1 MKSIKQ
7 LPLIL
12 ALQCLF
18 FSVHCFAQQQSW
30 NWYFGSDAAVNFS
43 TGNPVAVSGSAMYA
57 FEGCASIS
65 DSNGHLLFYTNG
77 TEVYNRNNV
86 TMPNGTGLN
95 GASSSTQSGIIVPK
109 PDSGGIYYIFTAD
122 YQGNTNG
129 ICYSEVD
136 TSLNAGLG
144 DITVKN
150 VQLIH
155 PATEKICAIRHCNGH
170 DFWVIVHE
178 YNDTALVNNSFYAYL
193 VTAAGV
199 QPPVITNIGLN
210 VFWESGGVDVIGY
223 LKASPNGRKLAAA
236 NSYDI
241 DTLQLFDFD
250 NSTGI
255 LSNCISMPTG
265 AGSQPYGVSFSTN
278 NLVLYVSTEIGGN
291 LFQYDI
297 SSNNQATINA
307 SQYLVSSTN
316 TNDSYMALQL
326 GVDNKIYVCH
336 GNQAYLDVI
345 TSPNVLGSGCNFV
358 TQHVS
363 LTRTNSYG
371 LPNFVDAYYSPPPAT
386 SENVNVVSCLPVD
399 SLSPTGT
406 GSSYIWSTGATTESI
421 GVDTAGTYWVH
432 IIGATAC
439 NQTIN
444 IADTFNVTFAQHPVV
459 NLGPNHSVCG
469 VGPDTLKA
477 GNPGDTYLWSNGATT
492 QNVYITTSGT
502 YHVSVNNGGCTT
514 VDSVTVTF
522 VAAPTINLGPDTSIC
537 NNETI
542 TLNAGNTGFHF
553 HWNTGATTQTITVDT
568 AGNYFVYVSQGVC
581 HGADTIHVS
590 VLTPPTVNIGPDS
603 TICSNQSV
611 TLNAGNTGSS
621 FLWSTGATTQTIS
634 ANTSGTYW
642 VQVSNAACSNRDSAT
657 ITVIPMPVVN
667 LGPDS
672 TLCIGESIII
682 SAGNTGYLYHWSTGA
697 TTQTINVTTTG
708 NYSVIVNQGLCAA
721 TDTIVLHFINPPVIN
736 LGNDTFVCSPNPV
749 TLNAQNNGNSYLWNS
764 GQTTQSITVN
774 NPGTYWVIVN
784 NGSCSRTDSINI
796 SVVTP
801 PVLNPQFVADTT
813 KGCNPLTI
821 NFTNNS
827 SGGTSYIWKYG
838 DNTALGTSLNVTH
851 TYTDTGV
858 FTVTLTIINDTSTV
872 CGTYIDSLVIS
883 HYIAI
888 ADPIHITSNFSG
900 SPLSGCT
907 PLIVNFT
914 NRSTNGANYIWNFG
928 NGMSISDTGN
938 VETIYEFAGTYKIT
952 LVASN
957 YNDRCYNAPDSMSID
972 VTVDSC
978 DLYIPN
984 VFSPN
989 GDGRN
994 DNYEF
999 NAEGYANFHLIIFDR
1014 WGLKIFESTDNSI
1027 KWNGQINNSGSNA
1040 PDGTYYYIFNSID
1053 PNGQP
1058 YANHGFLTLIR

>member
-1 MKSIKQ
+1 
-7 LPLIL
+7 
-12 ALQCLF
+12 
-18 FSVHCFAQQQSW
+18 
-30 NWYFGSDAAVNFS
+30 
-43 TGNPVAVSGSAMYA
+43 
-57 FEGCASIS
+57 
-65 DSNGHLLFYTNG
+65 
-77 TEVYNRNNV
+77 
-86 TMPNGTGLN
+86 
-95 GASSSTQSGIIVPK
+95 
-109 PDSGGIYYIFTAD
+109 
-122 YQGNTNG
+122 
-129 ICYSEVD
+129 
-136 TSLNAGLG
+136 
-144 DITVKN
+144 
-150 VQLIH
+150 
-155 PATEKICAIRHCNGH
+155 
-170 DFWVIVHE
+170 
-178 YNDTALVNNSFYAYL
+178 
-193 VTAAGV
+193 
-199 QPPVITNIGLN
+199 
-210 VFWESGGVDVIGY
+210 
-223 LKASPNGRKLAAA
+223 
-236 NSYDI
+236 
-241 DTLQLFDFD
+241 
-250 NSTGI
+250 
-255 LSNCISMPTG
+255 
-265 AGSQPYGVSFSTN
+265 
-278 NLVLYVSTEIGGN
+278 
-291 LFQYDI
+291 
-297 SSNNQATINA
+297 
-307 SQYLVSSTN
+307 
-316 TNDSYMALQL
+316 
-326 GVDNKIYVCH
+326 
-336 GNQAYLDVI
+336 
-345 TSPNVLGSGCNFV
+345 
-358 TQHVS
+358 
-363 LTRTNSYG
+363 
-371 LPNFVDAYYSPPPAT
+371 
-386 SENVNVVSCLPVD
+386 
-399 SLSPTGT
+399 
-406 GSSYIWSTGATTESI
+406 
-421 GVDTAGTYWVH
+421 
-432 IIGATAC
+432 
-439 NQTIN
+439 
-444 IADTFNVTFAQHPVV
+444 
-459 NLGPNHSVCG
+459 
-469 VGPDTLKA
+469 
-477 GNPGDTYLWSNGATT
+477 
-492 QNVYITTSGT
+492 
-502 YHVSVNNGGCTT
+502 
-514 VDSVTVTF
+514 
-522 VAAPTINLGPDTSIC
+522 
-537 NNETI
+537 
-542 TLNAGNTGFHF
+542 
-553 HWNTGATTQTITVDT
+553 
-568 AGNYFVYVSQGVC
+568 
-581 HGADTIHVS
+581 
-590 VLTPPTVNIGPDS
+590 
-603 TICSNQSV
+603 
-611 TLNAGNTGSS
+611 
-621 FLWSTGATTQTIS
+621 
-634 ANTSGTYW
+634 
-642 VQVSNAACSNRDSAT
+642 
-657 ITVIPMPVVN
+657 
-667 LGPDS
+667 
-672 TLCIGESIII
+672 
-682 SAGNTGYLYHWSTGA
+682 
-697 TTQTINVTTTG
+697 
-708 NYSVIVNQGLCAA
+708 VNQGLCAA

-978 DLYIPN
+978 DLFIPN